1 LTTKKLVGAHVS
13 ITGGVFNAPL
23 NAKKIGANAFAMF
36 LKNQRQWNAKDYD
49 DKTIDAFRA
58 NMKECGFSADD
69 VLLHDSYLINLGSPK
84 EEARQK
90 SLDAFLDEARRAEE
104 LGLKLLNF
112 HPGSH
117 LKEISEEECLKFIAE
132 SMNEVISKTKEVV
145 LVIENTAGQGSNL
158 GYKFEQ
164 LARLIELTDEKA
176 RVGVCLD
183 TCHTFASGYELR
195 DEEGFAKSFAEF
207 DSIVGF
213 EYLRGMH
220 LNDSK
225 GAKGS
230 KLDRHDSLG
239 RGEIGIKCFELIM
252 GDACFDAIP
261 LILETP
267 NEDIW
272 AEEIVMLRSF
282 EKEN

>member
-1 LTTKKLVGAHVS
+1 MAGKKLVGAHVS
-13 ITGGVFNAPL
+13 ISGGVFNAPL
-23 NAKKIGANAFAMF
+23 NAKAIGANAFAMF
-36 LKNQRQWNAKDYD
+36 LKNQRQWVAKEYD

-58 NMKECGFSADD
+58 NMQECGFTADA
-69 VLLHDSYLINLGSPK
+69 VLPHDGYLINLGSPDVD
-84 EEARQK
+84 ARQK
-90 SLDAFLDEARRAEE
+90 SFDAFLDEVRRTEE

-117 LKEISEEECLKFIAE
+117 LREIGEDECLKLIAE
-132 SMNEVISKTKEVV
+132 RMNEAISRSKDVV

-158 GYKFEQ
+158 GYRFEH
-164 LARLIELTDEKA
+164 LAKLIEMTDDKN

-195 DEEGFAKSFAEF
+195 DKTGFDTTFAEF
-207 DSIVGF
+207 ESIVGF
-213 EYLRGMH
+213 KYLRGMH
-220 LNDSK
+220 INDSK
-225 GAKGS
+225 GGIGS

-239 RGEIGIKCFELIM
+239 VGAIGIDAFSFIM
-252 GDACFDAIP
+252 QDARFDNIP

-272 AEEIVMLRSF
+272 ADEIKLLRSM
-282 EKEN
+282 EK

>member
-1 LTTKKLVGAHVS
+1 LKSKKLVGAHVS
-13 ITGGVFNAPL
+13 ISGGVFNAPL
-23 NAKKIGANAFAMF
+23 NAKAIGANAFAMF

-58 NMKECGFSADD
+58 NMKECGFSPDA
-69 VLLHDSYLINLGSPK
+69 VLPHDSYLINLGSPK
-84 EEARQK
+84 EDAREK
-90 SLDAFLDEARRAEE
+90 SFEAFLDEARRVEE

-117 LKEISEEECLKFIAE
+117 LREISEDECLKLIADA
-132 SMNEVISKTKEVV
+132 MNETISKTKEVV

-158 GYKFEQ
+158 GYRFEQ
-164 LARLIELTDEKA
+164 LARLIELTDNKA

-195 DEEGFAKSFAEF
+195 KDGISKTFADFE
-207 DSIVGF
+207 SIVGF
-213 EYLRGMH
+213 GYLKGMH

-225 GAKGS
+225 GGIGS

-239 RGEIGIKCFELIM
+239 VGTIGIECFEFIM
-252 GDACFDAIP
+252 KDSRFDSIP

-267 NEDIW
+267 NESIW
-272 AEEIVMLRSF
+272 ADEIKMLRGF
-282 EKEN
+282 EEN

>member
-1 LTTKKLVGAHVS
+1 MANRKLVGAHVS
-13 ITGGVFNAPL
+13 ISGGVFNAPL
-23 NAKKIGANAFAMF
+23 NAKAIGANAFAMF
-36 LKNQRQWNAKDYD
+36 LKNQRQWVAKEYD

-58 NMKECGFSADD
+58 NMKECGFAADA
-69 VLLHDSYLINLGSPK
+69 VLPHDGYLINLGSPDND
-84 EEARQK
+84 ARQK
-90 SLDAFLDEARRAEE
+90 SFDAFLDEVRRAEE

-117 LKEISEEECLKFIAE
+117 LREIGEDECLKLIAE
-132 SMNEVISKTKEVV
+132 RMNEAISKTKEVV

-158 GYKFEQ
+158 GYKFEH
-164 LARLIELTDEKA
+164 LAKLIEMTDDKN

-195 DEEGFAKSFAEF
+195 DKAGFDTTFAEF
-207 DSIVGF
+207 ESIVGF
-213 EYLRGMH
+213 KYLRGMH
-220 LNDSK
+220 INDSK
-225 GAKGS
+225 GGLGS

-239 RGEIGIKCFELIM
+239 AGAIGIDAFSFIM
-252 GDACFDAIP
+252 QDARFDNIP

-272 AEEIVMLRSF
+272 ADEIKLLRSM
-282 EKEN
+282 ER

>member
-1 LTTKKLVGAHVS
+1 MKSKKLVGAHVS
-13 ITGGVFNAPL
+13 ISGGVFNAPL
-23 NAKKIGANAFAMF
+23 NAKAIGASAFAMF

-58 NMKECGFSADD
+58 NMKECDFSADA
-69 VLLHDSYLINLGSPK
+69 VLPHDSYLINLGSPQ
-84 EEARQK
+84 EDARKK
-90 SLDAFLDEARRAEE
+90 SFDAFLDEARRVEE

-117 LKEISEEECLKFIAE
+117 LREIGEDECLKLIAE
-132 SMNEVISKTKEVV
+132 SMNETIAKTKEVV
-145 LVIENTAGQGSNL
+145 LVIENTAGQGSNM
-158 GYKFEQ
+158 GYRFEQ

-195 DEEGFAKSFAEF
+195 DKEGLDATFGAF
-207 DSIVGF
+207 DKIVGF
-213 EYLRGMH
+213 SHLRGMH
-220 LNDSK
+220 INDSK
-225 GAKGS
+225 GGIGS

-239 RGEIGIKCFELIM
+239 IGAIGLGCFEYIM
-252 GDACFDAIP
+252 RDSRFDGIP

-267 NEDIW
+267 NEAIW
-272 AEEIVMLRSF
+272 ADEIKMLRGY
-282 EKEN
+282 EEN

>member
-1 LTTKKLVGAHVS
+1 MKSKKLVGAHVS
-13 ITGGVFNAPL
+13 ISGGVFNAPL
-23 NAKKIGANAFAMF
+23 NAKAIGANAFAMF

-58 NMKECGFSADD
+58 NMKECGFSPDA
-69 VLLHDSYLINLGSPK
+69 VLPHDSYLINLGSPK
-84 EEARQK
+84 EDAREK
-90 SLDAFLDEARRAEE
+90 SFEAFLDEARRVEE

-117 LKEISEEECLKFIAE
+117 LREISEDECLKLIADA
-132 SMNEVISKTKEVV
+132 MNETISKTKEVV

-158 GYKFEQ
+158 GYRFEQ
-164 LARLIELTDEKA
+164 LARLIELTDNKA

-195 DEEGFAKSFAEF
+195 KDGISKTFADFE
-207 DSIVGF
+207 SIVGF
-213 EYLRGMH
+213 GYLKGMH

-225 GAKGS
+225 GGIGS

-239 RGEIGIKCFELIM
+239 VGTIGIECFEFIM
-252 GDACFDAIP
+252 KDSRFDSIP

-267 NEDIW
+267 NESIW
-272 AEEIVMLRSF
+272 ADEIKMLRGF
-282 EKEN
+282 EEN

>member
-1 LTTKKLVGAHVS
+1 MAGKKLVGAHVS
-13 ITGGVFNAPL
+13 ISGGVFNAPL
-23 NAKKIGANAFAMF
+23 NAKAIGANAFAMF
-36 LKNQRQWNAKDYD
+36 LKNQRQWVAKEYD

-58 NMKECGFSADD
+58 NMQKCGFAADA
-69 VLLHDSYLINLGSPK
+69 VLPHDGYLINLGSPDVD
-84 EEARQK
+84 ARQK
-90 SLDAFLDEARRAEE
+90 SFDAFLDEVRRTEE

-117 LKEISEEECLKFIAE
+117 LREIGEDECLKLIAE
-132 SMNEVISKTKEVV
+132 RMNEAISRSKDVV

-158 GYKFEQ
+158 GYRFEH
-164 LARLIELTDEKA
+164 LAKLIEMTDDKN

-195 DEEGFAKSFAEF
+195 DKTGFDTTFAEF
-207 DSIVGF
+207 ESIVGF
-213 EYLRGMH
+213 KYLRGMH
-220 LNDSK
+220 INDSK
-225 GAKGS
+225 GGIGS

-239 RGEIGIKCFELIM
+239 VGAIGIDAFSFIM
-252 GDACFDAIP
+252 QDARFDNIP

-272 AEEIVMLRSF
+272 ADEIKLLRSM
-282 EKEN
+282 EK